1 MALTDKKYSAV
12 HNKTGSDKD
21 KLKANYDDG
30 HINTFADL
38 ADDGTN
44 PEFGALIYQIQEMQE
59 ELDYLRT
66 EISANKD
73 KTGITTSQ
81 ANAIT
86 ANTAK
91 VTFPGLGT
99 TNKTALAGDTT
110 TISTAQAN
118 AITANT
124 AKTTFP
130 GLGTSS
136 TTALAGDTKLVG
148 IGAKTTLSFGDMVAT
163 TVKGKT
169 TYTIAL
175 SVTTDFGGKTGSVTK
190 SITLTLT

>member
-1 MALTDKKYSAV
+1 MALKDKAYERI
-12 HNKTGSDKD
+12 HNKTGSDKA
-21 KLKANYDDG
+21 KLKTVYDEGFLDININDPEGANPFITSLVHQIG
-30 HINTFADL
+30 
-38 ADDGTN
+38 
-44 PEFGALIYQIQEMQE
+44 LIQD

-73 KTGITTSQ
+73 K
-81 ANAIT
+81 A
-86 ANTAK
+86 
-91 VTFPGLGT
+91 
-99 TNKTALAGDTT
+99 
-110 TISTAQAN
+110 
-118 AITANT
+118 
-124 AKTTFP
+124 TFP

-136 TTALAGDTKLVG
+136 TTALAGDTKLVS
-148 IGAKTTLSFGDMVAT
+148 IGPKTTLSFGDMVAT

>member
-1 MALTDKKYSAV
+1 MALTGKKYENFYSTSGGGDDEA
-12 HNKTGSDKD
+12 TSDSLTKAEAIWD
-21 KLKANYDDG
+21 HYRAKGMDLYFNDFKLA
-30 HINTFADL
+30 
-38 ADDGTN
+38 
-44 PEFGALIYQIQEMQE
+44 PLIYQLQQMQD

-73 KTGITTSQ
+73 KT
-81 ANAIT
+81 
-86 ANTAK
+86 
-91 VTFPGLGT
+91 TFPGLGT
-99 TNKTALAGDTT
+99 SSTTALAGDTT

-130 GLGTSS
+130 GFGTSNS
-136 TTALAGDTKLVG
+136 TALVGDTKLVG
-148 IGAKTTLSFGDMVAT
+148 IGSNTTLSFGDLT
-163 TVKGKT
+163 ETKTGKGT

-175 SVTTDFGGKTGSVTK
+175 QATRDFGGKTGSVTK

>member
-1 MALTDKKYSAV
+1 MSLTDKKYSAI

-21 KLKANYDDG
+21 LLKDEFDKG
-30 HINTFADL
+30 HINMIADSPE
-38 ADDGTN
+38 DDGVLS
-44 PEFGALIYQIQEMQE
+44 ALVYQVQLMQD

-91 VTFPGLGT
+91 T
-99 TNKTALAGDTT
+99 
-110 TISTAQAN
+110 S
-118 AITANT
+118 
-124 AKTTFP
+124 FP

-136 TTALAGDTKLVG
+136 TTALAGDTTTISTAQARDITSGALIDAKLNVTKVQANLSKSTAITFG
-148 IGAKTTLSFGDMVAT
+148 VFTTTGS
-163 TVKGKT
+163 GKT
-169 TYTIAL
+169 LAYSLPITVTETTI
-175 SVTTDFGGKTGSVTK
+175 GGKSPVTITKTG
-190 SITLTLT
+190 SITLT